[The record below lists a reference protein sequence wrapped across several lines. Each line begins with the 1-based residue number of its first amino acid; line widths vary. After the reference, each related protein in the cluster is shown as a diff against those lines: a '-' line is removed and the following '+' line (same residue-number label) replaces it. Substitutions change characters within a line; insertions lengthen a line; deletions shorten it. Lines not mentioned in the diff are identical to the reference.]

1 MKGLGSQ
8 KSLVLDAIL
17 VPITFYPMAE
27 VIGAVG
33 LIASATQLVQYAHK
47 ISVLLREINKRVQDG
62 AQLQVYSDELQLLIE
77 TTLEIR
83 QNSKLH
89 SSVVQHRVDA
99 CRTEAKRLQ
108 TLLEQT
114 AADYTTGSIG
124 RRYFKAAVG
133 SKEGRI
139 AKGFQKLEG
148 EKISLLCCIA
158 LSHTENLASID
169 ERVKEV
175 KELIPNCLYGIK
187 MDNQGNRTWGSN
199 PPEVCRTILSL
210 DSAVPEQPLVYRS
223 CVTQR

>member
-1 MKGLGSQ
+1 VKGLGLQ

-17 VPITFYPMAE
+17 VPLTFYLMAE
-27 VIGAVG
+27 VIGAIG

-89 SSVVQHRVDA
+89 SSAVQHRVDA
-99 CRTEAKRLQ
+99 CRTEAKHLQ

-114 AADYTTGSIG
+114 AADYTTGSI
-124 RRYFKAAVG
+124 G

-158 LSHTENLASID
+158 LSHTEKLASID

-199 PPEVCRTILSL
+199 QLEVCRTILSL
-210 DSAVPEQPLVYRS
+210 DSAVPEQPLV
-223 CVTQR
+223 